1 MGCSS
6 SREKLESKILL
17 LKLRR
22 IEIKKERD
30 EHLSVLSK
38 MTGREVFREP
48 VIDYLIY
55 PNDEVLRQR
64 QEKLLHGDN
73 IKINNDILNQPKV
86 IKFKSSSVMHRGNN
100 VNDLSS
106 FGTTKSSKKM
116 KDEYD
121 NGNSYSEY
129 RRYNKMSNSCV
140 GHGKRKGNCMNKSC
154 GNLNGINLHK
164 QDNRSYAVDNR
175 SRSKNN
181 SGKLIKMHLL
191 KKSTINNNNN
201 NNNTKYQYDESYGY
215 SNGFESS
222 FHESLPR
229 IRNKYTN
236 NFNDY
241 GYGGESYEDDCSVV
255 LRDRYNK

>member
-30 EHLSVLSK
+30 DHLAELSK

-55 PNDEVLRQR
+55 PSDEILRQR

-73 IKINNDILNQPKV
+73 IKINSDILNQPRV
-86 IKFKSSSVMHRGNN
+86 IKFKSSSVMHRANN
-100 VNDLSS
+100 ANDLSS
-106 FGTTKSSKKM
+106 FGTTKSTKKM

-121 NGNSYSEY
+121 NGSCRSYN
-129 RRYNKMSNSCV
+129 RNYNNMSHSYV
-140 GHGKRKGNCMNKSC
+140 GRGNRKGSCMNKSC
-154 GNLNGINLHK
+154 GHLNGVNLSK
-164 QDNRSYAVDNR
+164 QDSRNYAAIGNR
-175 SRSKNN
+175 SRSKYNT
-181 SGKLIKMHLL
+181 SRLIKMHLL
-191 KKSTINNNNN
+191 KKPINNHNNNNS
-201 NNNTKYQYDESYGY
+201 KYRCNDSYRC

-222 FHESLPR
+222 FHESLPKL
-229 IRNKYTN
+229 RNKHIN
-236 NFNDY
+236 NYINDY
-241 GYGGESYEDDCSVV
+241 GYGESYEDDCSVI
-255 LRDRYNK
+255 LRDRYNKQ

>member
-30 EHLSVLSK
+30 EHLAELSK

-55 PNDEVLRQR
+55 PNDEILRQR
-64 QEKLLHGDN
+64 QEKLLHSDN
-73 IKINNDILNQPKV
+73 IKINNDILNHPKV

-106 FGTTKSSKKM
+106 FGTTKSTRKM

-121 NGNSYSEY
+121 NGNSYSEN
-129 RRYNKMSNSCV
+129 RKYNKMNHSYV
-140 GHGKRKGNCMNKSC
+140 GRGKRKGNCMNKSC

-164 QDNRSYAVDNR
+164 QDSRNYALGSR

-181 SGKLIKMHLL
+181 TGKLIKMHLL
-191 KKSTINNNNN
+191 KKPTV
-201 NNNTKYQYDESYGY
+201 NNNTNSKYQFNDSYGY

-222 FHESLPR
+222 FYESLPK
-229 IRNKYTN
+229 IRNKHTN

-241 GYGGESYEDDCSVV
+241 GYGESYEDDCSVI